1 MKGINKMK
9 LSISIRKTFQG
20 AYVLSTIVND
30 GYLFEKQYM
39 GYTKR
44 ECIERF
50 KKSIKEETLLNN
62 F

>member
-1 MKGINKMK
+1 MK

-30 GYLFEKQYM
+30 GYLFQKQYM

-50 KKSIKEETLLNN
+50 KKKHKRRNTIK
-62 F
+62 